1 MNAPAVPVIHVAGD
15 ITKKPGTGLGPRTIP
30 DYELLYFTSGTQGVY
45 VMEGEAYPLD
55 VPCFIVCRPG
65 ERHEY
70 IYDREAASRHL
81 FVHFGFEHA
90 PEAKPALPF
99 LEVGGIC
106 RIPSENELLVGMMK
120 QLIYLTYTMPER
132 MNRRGGALL
141 LALLLELGGELELP
155 SQALG
160 EGMPQQIARAIKYME
175 DHLHEP
181 LKVEAI
187 ANKVGWSHEHFTRSF
202 ASQTGRTPR
211 EMVLQLRIERACQLL
226 MDEGRSIKQ
235 VAFEVGFADENYF
248 SRMFKEV
255 KGTTA
260 TAYRK
265 RYASPLYRD
274 LAPIHAADSRYP
286 INRVFFSQAGN
297 NG

>member
-1 MNAPAVPVIHVAGD
+1 MNAFAVPTIHVAGD
-15 ITKKPGTGLGPRTIP
+15 ITKRPGTGLGPRTIP
-30 DYELLYFTSGTQGVY
+30 DYELLYFTSGTKGVY

-70 IYDREAASRHL
+70 RYDREAASRHL
-81 FVHFGFEHA
+81 FVHFGFRHA
-90 PEAKPALPF
+90 PEARPPLPF

-106 RIPSENELLVGMMK
+106 RIPSENELLVGMLK
-120 QLIYLTYTMPER
+120 QLIYLSYASPESI
-132 MNRRGGALL
+132 NQRGSALL
-141 LALLLELGGELELP
+141 LSLLLELGGELALP
-155 SQALG
+155 SQAEG
-160 EGMPQQIARAIKYME
+160 KGMPQQIARAIKYME

-181 LKVEAI
+181 LRVEGI

-226 MDEGRSIKQ
+226 KDEARSIKQ
-235 VAFEVGFADENYF
+235 IAFEVGFTDENYF
-248 SRMFKEV
+248 SRMFKEA

-274 LAPIHAADSRYP
+274 LAPVHAADSRYP
-286 INRVFFSQAGN
+286 ANRVFLA
-297 NG
+297 

>member
-1 MNAPAVPVIHVAGD
+1 M
-15 ITKKPGTGLGPRTIP
+15 PGTGLGPRTIP
-30 DYELLYFTSGTQGVY
+30 DYELLYFTSGTKGVY
-45 VMEGEAYPLD
+45 LMEGEAYPLD

-70 IYDREAASRHL
+70 LYDREASSRHL

-106 RIPSENELLVGMMK
+106 RIPSDNELLVGMMK
-120 QLIYLTYTMPER
+120 QLIYLAYALPER
-132 MNRRGGALL
+132 TNPRGGALL
-141 LALLLELGGELELP
+141 LSLLMELGGELELP
-155 SQALG
+155 SQSHG
-160 EGMPQQIARAIKYME
+160 EGMPQQIVRAIKYME
-175 DHLHEP
+175 DHLQEP

-202 ASQTGRTPR
+202 ASHTGRTPR
-211 EMVLQLRIERACQLL
+211 EMVLRLRIERACHLL
-226 MDEGRSIKQ
+226 MDERHSIKH
-235 VAFEVGFADENYF
+235 VAFESGFSDENYF

-274 LAPIHAADSRYP
+274 LAPIHAVDSRYP
-286 INRVFFSQAGN
+286 INRVFIARAGN